1 MTPDGSEGCS
11 PRSARSVQR
20 SLGAARESVA
30 AATPPGDRDVLAQE
44 RMRLQM
50 REEEINHTLT
60 NSMKKF
66 DDVATSQKKK
76 KKKEREYDYFD
87 DSNSSSVNRALDYD
101 GLNTSTLSAYD
112 ADSELVESGAEQ
124 QRRRGTRLPRASIAP
139 GATRIP
145 EPSQSGPSKISQ
157 KKPVFK
163 PAPRA
168 SAKAM
173 IPQSSGSIRTRRQS
187 MIPPVLNTQKQSK
200 KPIRPKPAF
209 GSAVPRGDL
218 I

>member
-1 MTPDGSEGCS
+1 
-11 PRSARSVQR
+11 
-20 SLGAARESVA
+20 
-30 AATPPGDRDVLAQE
+30 
-44 RMRLQM
+44 MRLQM

-76 KKKEREYDYFD
+76 KKKKEREYDYFD

-101 GLNTSTLSAYD
+101 VLNTSTLSAYD

-139 GATRIP
+139 GVTRIP

>member
-1 MTPDGSEGCS
+1 MTPDGSDGCS

-30 AATPPGDRDVLAQE
+30 AATPPGGRDVLAQE

-66 DDVATSQKKK
+66 DDVATSQNKK

-139 GATRIP
+139 
-145 EPSQSGPSKISQ
+145 
-157 KKPVFK
+157 
-163 PAPRA
+163 RA

-187 MIPPVLNTQKQSK
+187 MIPPVLNTQK
-200 KPIRPKPAF
+200 
-209 GSAVPRGDL
+209 
-218 I
+218 